1 MRYNFFVTWSPKIT
15 WSKIM
20 WLYGWKPLLVSHN
33 SACLIAIDI
42 VVVDIICYIVI
53 ILNGFWVLVT
63 VDCGKSII
71 TKITSLT
78 NFFCQMIQ
86 NRKAWWKIYYSLVSN
101 QENENHQTISN
112 KNLNLY
118 QHFVDWQFW
127 LFPKQNSIVFLI
139 YSDFRG
145 LLKETN
151 CKDWVLWVEKK

>member
-63 VDCGKSII
+63 VDCGEKHNNKNYIINKFFLSNDSKQESMVKNLLFASIKSRKWKSSNNFQQKSKSIS
-71 TKITSLT
+71 TFRWLT
-78 NFFCQMIQ
+78 ILVISKAKL
-86 NRKAWWKIYYSLVSN
+86 NRIFD
-101 QENENHQTISN
+101 I
-112 KNLNLY
+112 
-118 QHFVDWQFW
+118 
-127 LFPKQNSIVFLI
+127 
-139 YSDFRG
+139 FRFQRVI
-145 LLKETN
+145 ERN
-151 CKDWVLWVEKK
+151 

>member
-63 VDCGKSII
+63 VDCGEKHNNKNYIINKFFLSNDSKQESMVKNLLFASIKSRKWKSSNYFQQKSKSIS
-71 TKITSLT
+71 TFRWLT
-78 NFFCQMIQ
+78 ILVISKAKL
-86 NRKAWWKIYYSLVSN
+86 NRIFD
-101 QENENHQTISN
+101 I
-112 KNLNLY
+112 
-118 QHFVDWQFW
+118 
-127 LFPKQNSIVFLI
+127 
-139 YSDFRG
+139 FRFQRVI
-145 LLKETN
+145 ERN
-151 CKDWVLWVEKK
+151 